1 MMVHFI
7 LFGETLESIS
17 EEIHLENPKYLKE
30 FHNRHCAKGDLIDHQ
45 LVPGKKLFI
54 PDTDTVKRYNSRN
67 DAPFKH
73 PKLNPEIPFNPENF
87 SRIYSV
93 KNIEREEN
101 ESSRKSNQLTYTVSV
116 KWIRIEENT
125 HVFHLFKNN
134 FSEENSSKMA
144 YLASESIKALNPI
157 EVTTDGKGE
166 VIKVGLTEHTIKNFH
181 AIKERLFDFFPDQ
194 YAKIYLDEFEF
205 AVLNEDVFDAR
216 MKEDIFIKNYFP
228 ALRNGFINGTSHLRQ
243 SIGENNN
250 KVDLQQ
256 KVKNSDYKEEITL
269 LQQLN
274 SDDSNKNFNG
284 SYTLYWSSGMVKSIE
299 IQSSISQFGVKYSNL
314 FLVEE
319 LA

>member
-1 MMVHFI
+1 
-7 LFGETLESIS
+7 
-17 EEIHLENPKYLKE
+17 
-30 FHNRHCAKGDLIDHQ
+30 
-45 LVPGKKLFI
+45 
-54 PDTDTVKRYNSRN
+54 
-67 DAPFKH
+67 
-73 PKLNPEIPFNPENF
+73 
-87 SRIYSV
+87 
-93 KNIEREEN
+93 
-101 ESSRKSNQLTYTVSV
+101 
-116 KWIRIEENT
+116 
-125 HVFHLFKNN
+125 
-134 FSEENSSKMA
+134 
-144 YLASESIKALNPI
+144 
-157 EVTTDGKGE
+157 
-166 VIKVGLTEHTIKNFH
+166 
-181 AIKERLFDFFPDQ
+181 
-194 YAKIYLDEFEF
+194 
-205 AVLNEDVFDAR
+205 